1 MSSSKPNE
9 LPNHGLSPGDEASSE
24 PLGYQDWHARFNQG
38 IGDFFNSW
46 SVFSPFRRR
55 ASKRQT
61 SDCPERPNVEKEC
74 LPPEQI
80 ELVHFQNSKAP
91 DSFWESMHGKYMT
104 PSNVFTNS
112 DPIIVASKPNGS
124 RNEGKHAVDVPS
136 KKEENICAVS
146 LKKLAALLWE
156 EPDEGHG
163 AGHDFVY
170 SHSSNPTWCDK
181 CGDLLW
187 GIYQAKYMRCQYC
200 HYTCHPQCRD
210 YVTLDCRAFEAGS
223 SGAEELSTSDQ
234 SNNTDNDT
242 TEAEAFKVDMSEGE
256 DYSQSSFS
264 SGEQTPEKSYDMMWQ
279 SKGELKCL
287 VEDYTKTAPP
297 GLGMTLEED
306 GTTFHGFIRV
316 HLNLSRPISVVAGSR
331 PPSIYDILKEDETLE
346 KTLTSFYLPRDT
358 VKALHITSETT
369 THEVVVALLKKF
381 KVVDNPRKFA
391 LYERFYE
398 DGDVNK
404 AKMRRI
410 AENEK
415 PLILALKWHQLTDCN
430 KMFALQE
437 NETEDILWEAFT
449 LPELGNFLRILDRE
463 EEEYKKKVEQKYELM
478 ALKLQEAMEKLK
490 HDTETDASESDARDG
505 ISSGSTVE
513 QGERKS

>member
-1 MSSSKPNE
+1 MITMSSSKPYG
-9 LPNHGLSPGDEASSE
+9 LPNHGISSGGEASSDSI
-24 PLGYQDWHARFNQG
+24 GYQDWHSRFNQG
-38 IGDFFNSW
+38 IGDFLNSW

-55 ASKRQT
+55 ASRRQA
-61 SDCPERPNVEKEC
+61 SDSPERPSAQKES
-74 LPPEQI
+74 LPAEHI
-80 ELVHFQNSKAP
+80 ELVHFPNAKP
-91 DSFWESMHGKYMT
+91 DDGQ
-104 PSNVFTNS
+104 
-112 DPIIVASKPNGS
+112 
-124 RNEGKHAVDVPS
+124 
-136 KKEENICAVS
+136 
-146 LKKLAALLWE
+146 
-156 EPDEGHG
+156 G

-170 SHSSNPTWCDK
+170 SFSSNPTWCDK

-210 YVTLDCRAFEAGS
+210 FVTLDCRAFE
-223 SGAEELSTSDQ
+223 SGATEAKEVSTSD
-234 SNNTDNDT
+234 SSDAGDDT
-242 TEAEAFKVDMSEGE
+242 TEAETSKCDASEG
-256 DYSQSSFS
+256 DSSTETS
-264 SGEQTPEKSYDMMWQ
+264 SCSGEQTPERTGDVMWQ
-279 SKGELKCL
+279 SVEELKCL
-287 VEDYTKTAPP
+287 VDDYTSAAPP

-391 LYERFYE
+391 LYERYYE
-398 DGDVNK
+398 DGDANK

-410 AENEK
+410 AESEK
-415 PLILALKWHQLTDCN
+415 PLMLALKWHQTDCS
-430 KMFALQE
+430 KMFVLQE

-463 EEEYKKKVEQKYELM
+463 EEEYKKRVEHKYELM
-478 ALKLQEAMEKLK
+478 ALKLQEAMNNLQAANSSCPLQCESC
-490 HDTETDASESDARDG
+490 DTVGTSSDIIA
-505 ISSGSTVE
+505 E
-513 QGERKS
+513 QGKS